1 MCGRFA
7 LYGNG
12 SFGYES
18 LHLPEAPLLKNYNIN
33 PSQDILAIRTDI
45 ETGQAEYAMLH

>member
-7 LYGNG
+7 FYGNG

-18 LHLPEAPLLKNYNIN
+18 LHLPELPPFENYNIT

-45 ETGQAEYAMLH
+45 ETGQAEYQQ